1 MAAGEAHVDQCVAA
15 LEQGLQSHVV
25 EGGTNFSVRSCSRV
39 SRSLPCTHLC
49 MFSYHK
55 VGERQLLCLARA
67 LLRNS
72 RILVLDE
79 ATASIDTQTD
89 ALIQETIRTAFKGC
103 TLFVRVHFVCTT
115 TDSTHWLCACADHCA
130 PPEHHS

>member
-25 EGGTNFSVRSCSRV
+25 EGGTNFSVRSHSRV
-39 SRSLPCTHLC
+39 SHSLPCTHSC
-49 MFSYHK
+49 MSSYHK

-103 TLFVRVHFVCTT
+103 TLFVWVHFVCTT
-115 TDSTHWLCACADHCA
+115 TDSNDWLCACADHCA